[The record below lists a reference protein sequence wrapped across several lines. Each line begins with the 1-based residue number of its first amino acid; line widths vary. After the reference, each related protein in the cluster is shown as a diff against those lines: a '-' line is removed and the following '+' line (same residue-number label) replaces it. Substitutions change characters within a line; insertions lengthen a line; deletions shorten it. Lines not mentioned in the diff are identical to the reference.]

1 MTSKTYDFIGRNGDR
16 AVVYAASARGGRR
29 LELGLQVYN
38 PKTFTWVK
46 VLFTQLLPNDF
57 VGVSFELQRLVD
69 KAHDYGFTPINR
81 GKSIIV
87 GAGAR

>member
-1 MTSKTYDFIGRNGDR
+1 MTSKTYDFIGRNGER

-38 PKTFTWVK
+38 PKTLTWAK

-57 VGVSFELQRLVD
+57 IGVDFELQRLCD
-69 KAHDYGFTPINR
+69 KAHDYGYTPINR
-81 GKSIIV
+81 GKLTIV

>member
-1 MTSKTYDFIGRNGDR
+1 MTSKTYDFQGRNGER

-38 PKTFTWVK
+38 RKTLSWTK
-46 VLFTQLLPNDF
+46 VLFTQLLPNDI
-57 VGVSFELQRLVD
+57 VGISFELQRLVD
-69 KAHDYGFTPINR
+69 KAHDHGYTPINR
-81 GKSIIV
+81 GKLIV